1 MGTVHKS
8 KQVIRAQRA
17 GYKVLYTAWLAAVKQ
32 GLPGTKPTKTWLQP
46 SPPPATRN

>member
-8 KQVIRAQRA
+8 KQVIRAQKS
-17 GYKVLYTAWLAAVKQ
+17 GYKVLYAAWVAA
-32 GLPGTKPTKTWLQP
+32 TKTWLQP